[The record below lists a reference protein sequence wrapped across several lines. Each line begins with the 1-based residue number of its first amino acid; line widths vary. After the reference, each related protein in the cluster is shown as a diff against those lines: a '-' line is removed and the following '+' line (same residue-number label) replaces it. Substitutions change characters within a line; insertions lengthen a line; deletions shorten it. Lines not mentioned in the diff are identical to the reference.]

1 MKKIF
6 IVCLWNLPFLAFS
19 QQKLR
24 QNIEVETVK
33 GKTVLTITSIG
44 PDGKEKKEV
53 YKGEEADLKLAE
65 LEGKN
70 PNNTTLNVKE
80 EYKIEFVDGVKVLK
94 IVKVKN
100 GVESVEE
107 YKGEDAEKKMKEL
120 GIEEDKKTMK
130 KVN

>member
-1 MKKIF
+1 M
-6 IVCLWNLPFLAFS
+6 NLPFLAFS

-70 PNNTTLNVKE
+70 QNNTTLNVKE
-80 EYKIEFVDGVKVLK
+80 EYKIEFVDNVKVLK